1 MKTYLNIL
9 SLSIITLLS
18 ACAFGTRMSFEN
30 TSLLLP
36 PTAEQIQVAVW
47 DARPYVLSGDKT
59 PSWVGLQRSG
69 WGIPYGVH
77 TQSGAPLAAEFA
89 KAISGGFTKNGVS
102 SSIVTL
108 PATAKDKAT
117 VLASLPTN
125 GKVLLLELND
135 WKTDTLTDINF
146 DYDLRLN
153 VLNNGKVIT
162 TESTKGNE
170 KLDGSFW
177 NPIGSSDRVAVAKQK
192 EKLDA
197 LFSLQTV
204 KNAVAKK

>member
-1 MKTYLNIL
+1 
-9 SLSIITLLS
+9 
-18 ACAFGTRMSFEN
+18 MSFEN
-30 TSLLLP
+30 TPLTLP
-36 PTAEQIQVAVW
+36 TTSEQVQVAVW

-77 TQSGAPLAAEFA
+77 TQSGAPLASEFA
-89 KAISGGFTKNGVS
+89 KAISGGFAKNGVA
-102 SSIVTL
+102 SSIITL
-108 PATAKDKAT
+108 PSTANDKAT
-117 VLASLPTN
+117 VLASLPSN

-146 DYDLRLN
+146 NYDLRLN
-153 VLNNGKVIT
+153 VLSNGKVVT
-162 TESTKGNE
+162 SENTKGNE

-177 NPIGSSDRVAVAKQK
+177 NPIGSSERVAVGKQK

-197 LFSLQTV
+197 LFSLQSVT
-204 KNAVAKK
+204 NALLKK